1 MLKLMIVDDEFIV
14 RQGMRKII
22 PWEEL
27 GISVVGEAENVQEAV
42 DTAAKVFPDII
53 ICDIRLP
60 GGEGFTVIDKI
71 KKFIPWIQV
80 IMITAHSDKEY
91 MLQAIHKGA
100 CDYLFKPAGLED
112 IKRAVMRAC
121 DKVYE
126 YQNQM
131 TRDMNYKKFFM
142 ENIDVLRAN
151 FFQSLINGNI
161 SRKKALENAGTLK
174 ICLNGQ
180 VWYLMY
186 LRLFSKNYYEIVQQ
200 LSVRLEEFH
209 PAISSLAGR
218 HDEILVLLNSVY
230 ASDEGKI
237 YKKVEDL
244 QSVEILLSA
253 SCDSIEK
260 IPDLYRQIND
270 RKESSEEEQKTDKL
284 DAALQQ
290 KQEMLYDAVKYH
302 DSVSEL
308 LRLFSDFLEAARQ
321 SNISQKRIL
330 RECNN
335 IMNTV
340 RIFTGVPQNREQM
353 EFSVENVQRR
363 FEELCEEIQRSEN
376 YKLDDISGKA
386 LYYIRKK
393 CQKDLTLESVAAELF
408 MSSSYLSRVMKE
420 RTGHGF
426 GYWVN
431 YYRIKEAKE
440 RLKDSSKSIEQVAY
454 ECGYNSYRIFSEN
467 FRRYVGKT
475 ASAWRI
481 EELGG
486 K

>member
-14 RQGMRKII
+14 RQGMRKIV
-22 PWEEL
+22 PWEDL
-27 GISVVGEAENVQEAV
+27 GISVVGEAECVQEAV
-42 DTAAKVFPDII
+42 ETAKKVFPDII

-60 GGEGFTVIDKI
+60 GGEGFMVIDEI
-71 KKFIPWIQV
+71 KKFIPWLQV

-112 IKRAVMRAC
+112 IKSAVMRAC
-121 DKVYE
+121 DKVYN
-126 YQNQM
+126 YQHQM
-131 TRDMNYKKFFM
+131 MQDMSYKKFFM
-142 ENIDVLRAN
+142 ENIDILRAN

-161 SRKKALENAGTLK
+161 SSKKALENAGALK
-174 ICLNGQ
+174 ICLDGPF
-180 VWYLMY
+180 WYLMDV
-186 LRLFSKNYYEIVQQ
+186 RLPSKDYYEAVQQ
-200 LSVRLEEFH
+200 ISVRLEEFH
-209 PAISSLAGR
+209 PAISAFSGR
-218 HDEILVLLNSVY
+218 HDEILVLLNSLY
-230 ASDEGKI
+230 ASDEGRI
-237 YKKVEDL
+237 YKKVEGLIAAD
-244 QSVEILLSA
+244 ILLSS
-253 SCDSIEK
+253 SCDKIEN
-260 IPDLYRQIND
+260 ISALYAQIKD
-270 RKESSEEEQKTDKL
+270 KKAGDGEEPHTDKL
-284 DAALQQ
+284 DITLQQ

-302 DSVSEL
+302 DSASEL
-308 LRLFSDFLEAARQ
+308 SRLFSDFLDEAARV
-321 SNISQKRIL
+321 NISKKRL
-330 RECNN
+330 LHECKN

-340 RIFTGVPQNREQM
+340 RILTGIPQSRE
-353 EFSVENVQRR
+353 ETETSVDNMRMQ
-363 FEELCEEIQRSEN
+363 FNKLCEEIEKSEN

-393 CQKDLTLESVAAELF
+393 CQKDLTLEGVAAELF
-408 MSSSYLSRVMKE
+408 MSSCYLSRIIKE

-440 RLKDSSKSIEQVAY
+440 RLKDPSKSIEQVAH

-475 ASAWRI
+475 ASAWRM
-481 EELGG
+481 EELNT

>member
-14 RQGMRKII
+14 RQGMRKIV

-27 GISVVGEAENVQEAV
+27 GISVVGEAESVEEAV
-42 DTAAKVFPDII
+42 DTAARVFPDII

-131 TRDMNYKKFFM
+131 MKDMNYKKLFM
-142 ENIDVLRAN
+142 ENIDILRAD
-151 FFQSLINGNI
+151 FFQNLINGNI
-161 SRKKALENAGTLK
+161 SRKKALESAGTLK
-174 ICLNGQ
+174 ICLDGPF
-180 VWYLMY
+180 WYLMY
-186 LRLFSKNYYEIVQQ
+186 LRLHSKDYYETVQQ
-200 LSVRLEEFH
+200 ISFRLEEFH
-209 PAISSLAGR
+209 PVISALAGR
-218 HDEILVLLNSVY
+218 HDEILVLLNSAF
-230 ASDEGKI
+230 ASDEGRI

-244 QSVEILLSA
+244 RYVEIQLSA

-260 IPDLYRQIND
+260 IPELYRQIKE
-270 RKESSEEEQKTDKL
+270 RKVSSGEEQQTDKL
-284 DAALQQ
+284 DNVLQQ

-308 LRLFSDFLEAARQ
+308 LRLFSDFLETAKQRGLP
-321 SNISQKRIL
+321 QKRIVQ
-330 RECNN
+330 ECSN

-340 RIFTGVPQNREQM
+340 RIFTGIPQNRQQM
-353 EFSVENVQRR
+353 DPSVENVQRQ
-363 FEELCEEIQRSEN
+363 FEELCEDIQRSEN

-408 MSSSYLSRVMKE
+408 MSSSYLSRIIKE

-475 ASAWRI
+475 ASAWRMD
-481 EELGG
+481 ELGS